1 MVRKIKCV
9 LSYEGTRFSGFQI
22 QPDERTVQGE
32 LELGL
37 KKLHKGEA
45 IRLHPSGRT
54 DAGVHAKRQV
64 IHFESPLELPE
75 SSWVKALNTVVPDD
89 IVIKE
94 ASYMADDFHAR
105 YSAREKE
112 YRYYVLNTKNRDV
125 FKRHYVYQFPYP
137 LNIEKIKH
145 ACKYFQGEH
154 DFTTFSSAKAT
165 IKGSKVRTLTE
176 VSCNMNGNEL
186 EFIFRGDGFLYNM
199 VRIIV
204 GTLLDIGQ
212 GRRNVTDINLLLE
225 KRDRKLLGK
234 TAPPEGLYLWNVHY
248 GENF

>member
-1 MVRKIKCV
+1 MVKKVKCV
-9 LSYEGTRFSGFQI
+9 LSYDGTNFSGFQI

-32 LELGL
+32 LELAL
-37 KKLHKGEA
+37 KKLHKGKA

-64 IHFESPLELPE
+64 IHFESPLEITEL
-75 SSWVKALNTVVPDD
+75 SWVKALNAMVPDD
-89 IVIKE
+89 IVILE
-94 ASYMADDFHAR
+94 TSYEADDFHAR
-105 YSAREKE
+105 YNACEKE
-112 YRYYVLNTKNRDV
+112 YRYYVLNTTNKDV
-125 FKRHYVYQFPYP
+125 FKRHYVYQFPYS
-137 LNIEKIKH
+137 LNIERIKQ
-145 ACKYFQGEH
+145 ACKYFEGKH

-176 VSCNMNGNEL
+176 VSCQKNGNEL

-212 GRRNVTDINLLLE
+212 GRQNLTDISLLLE
-225 KRDRKLLGK
+225 KRDRQLLGK

-248 GENF
+248 EKKI